1 MTYSICNS
9 AVIITFSALILGGC
23 AQNGNPL
30 TTASLSQPKVA
41 KPATFDPACVSLTAK
56 IDGLRN
62 EGTMGRI
69 AKIAQGKR
77 AVIRVKRTAL
87 AKAAELDQ
95 ANAEFQAKCSTVKPA
110 MSAGVHSGT
119 ARPVHAAAMGA
130 AASAAKQKAT
140 GTVTAAATKTAV
152 KAVQ

>member
-1 MTYSICNS
+1 MKYSICNA
-9 AVIITFSALILGGC
+9 AVIVTFSALILGGC

-30 TTASLSQPKVA
+30 TTASLSEPKVA
-41 KPATFDPACVSLTAK
+41 KVAFNPTCVSLTAK

-62 EGTMGRI
+62 EGTMSRL
-69 AKIAQGKR
+69 AKISQGKR

-110 MSAGVHSGT
+110 MSAAAHSG
-119 ARPVHAAAMGA
+119 AAKPVQGAVTGA
-130 AASAAKQKAT
+130 ATSTAKQKAT
-140 GTVTAAATKTAV
+140 STVTAAATKTAV